1 MSTSK
6 HEKREVITIFPNP
19 TNDVLNFK
27 GLKKIDYV
35 EVIDNL
41 GKTVM
46 KIESPIENTINIK
59 SLNSGL
65 YALKIYSE
73 NKISIK
79 KVLKQK
85 F

>member
-1 MSTSK
+1 MK
-6 HEKREVITIFPNP
+6 KERTIFPNP
-19 TNDVLNFK
+19 NNDVLNFK

-59 SLNSGL
+59 SLTQAFML
-65 YALKIYSE
+65 
-73 NKISIK
+73 
-79 KVLKQK
+79 
-85 F
+85 

>member
-1 MSTSK
+1 MYQLKLHCQHLSMK
-6 HEKREVITIFPNP
+6 KERTIFPNP
-19 TNDVLNFK
+19 NNDVLNFK

-59 SLNSGL
+59 SLTQAFML
-65 YALKIYSE
+65 
-73 NKISIK
+73 
-79 KVLKQK
+79 
-85 F
+85 